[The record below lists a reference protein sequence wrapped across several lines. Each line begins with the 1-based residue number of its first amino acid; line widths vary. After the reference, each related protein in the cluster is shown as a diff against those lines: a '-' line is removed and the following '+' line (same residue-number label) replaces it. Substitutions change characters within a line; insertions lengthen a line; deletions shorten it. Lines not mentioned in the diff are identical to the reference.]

1 MDENRTWLNHLEEA
15 VPLKGYGN
23 RLSMYLI
30 SLEAWRRGI
39 TINFFNKDNPDNKNL
54 IRYSLNYGG
63 KEYQF
68 ESSRGNKLSKEAF
81 EICNNKDLTKQFMTK
96 LGVKVPQGKR
106 FFKDVKEEDVVS
118 FAETIGY
125 PVVLKPS
132 DQNAGKGVFSNIADA
147 KELKEALWHLTE
159 ELNYK
164 DFIVEEFIPGTEYR
178 VFLINGKVLA
188 AVNRIPA
195 NIVGNGRDTVET
207 LINQKNKA
215 RKDNP
220 ALSSK
225 TIKIDREI
233 INNLKSCGYN
243 MQSIPSK
250 GEKILLRNNSNVSTG
265 GDSIDVTDSLTD
277 TQIDMAQKAAKSIPG
292 LDICGLDMLV
302 DIETGAPTIIE
313 INTKP
318 MIGLHVFPMEGKSRD
333 VVKHIVDYYFPES
346 IDGEKSNLYFD
357 FENVIGALNNIT
369 TKELQLLPPNNL
381 KEYFGKKISIIG
393 KNLNATFMGNVRRIS
408 MQNSVY
414 GYIKKLET
422 NSVEIVLA
430 HYDLD
435 IVKRVMDH
443 IYSLNNVEIE
453 NVEEEDW
460 RKPVKVGFE
469 IKRDGLQ
476 ELYKSLAIERSTNKS
491 LIRDKNNLNRLQK
504 KQKDDLNKQKEKN
517 KRIQQE
523 LDSLLE
529 RQKKLEKRN
538 KILQKEL
545 SDERLTREQFERKY
559 ENILE
564 SKSWIVTKPFR
575 NLRRL
580 FK

>member
-132 DQNAGKGVFSNIADA
+132 DQNAGKGVFSNISGA

-233 INNLKSCGYN
+233 INNLKSCGYD

-292 LDICGLDMLV
+292 LDVCGLDMLV

-393 KNLNATFMGNVRRIS
+393 KNLNATFMGKVRRIS

-453 NVEEEDW
+453 TVEEEDW

-504 KQKDDLNKQKEKN
+504 KQKEDLNKQKEKN

-545 SDERLTREQFERKY
+545 TDERLIREQFERRY